1 MISELIDAHYADISR
16 VLGEC
21 CIVSD
26 CLCSAH
32 PPYGRYVAIQLGE
45 DMCPWAGKCHPA
57 WTQHCIWLLKP
68 FSSAQHSCANQS
80 RSNLTSV
87 SDLRL
92 LVMPGAGS
100 VAVFTVSSSFSSLW
114 HPLPTVT
121 LCDGK
126 LLVLICFFFTALKK
140 HQRRFVVLRCHLV
153 GIAMRF
159 PTLCFF
165 LTSRFSERRQWSLE
179 RNCYLLSTLPL
190 GYHGHCLILRGKT
203 TYFW

>member
-1 MISELIDAHYADISR
+1 M
-16 VLGEC
+16 
-21 CIVSD
+21 SD
-26 CLCSAH
+26 SLCSAH

-45 DMCPWAGKCHPA
+45 DVCPWAGKCLNKCHPA
-57 WTQHCIWLLKP
+57 WTQHHTCLLKP
-68 FSSAQHSCANQS
+68 FSSTQHSCANQS
-80 RSNLTSV
+80 RSNLTGV

-100 VAVFTVSSSFSSLW
+100 LAVFTVSSSFSGPW

-121 LCDGK
+121 VQWKTACADLF
-126 LLVLICFFFTALKK
+126 LFTALKK
-140 HQRRFVVLRCHLV
+140 DQRCFVVLKCHLV

-190 GYHGHCLILRGKT
+190 GYRGHCLILRGKT

>member
-1 MISELIDAHYADISR
+1 MLRCVRLSVQRTSTIWQ
-16 VLGEC
+16 VCG
-21 CIVSD
+21 
-26 CLCSAH
+26 
-32 PPYGRYVAIQLGE
+32 
-45 DMCPWAGKCHPA
+45 HPA
-57 WTQHCIWLLKP
+57 WGGHVSLGRQVSPSMDPALHLAIEALLQRTAFLCKPEQVQPHWCLWL
-68 FSSAQHSCANQS
+68 S
-80 RSNLTSV
+80 
-87 SDLRL
+87 L

-140 HQRRFVVLRCHLV
+140 HQRCFVVLRCHLV

-190 GYHGHCLILRGKT
+190 GYRGHCLILRGKT
-203 TYFW
+203 TYFWWLQHIK